1 MGNEDRDV
9 AEKPR
14 RKRATKR
21 ATAMRDMR
29 IVRALAHGESIDE
42 IALREGLTLRR
53 ARERVAA
60 VVARRALEPTET
72 FIAVQ
77 ITRLNETMLVAYAA
91 MKDGNMAAVDRVLK
105 ITREYDRYHGL
116 ALTLARR
123 AGATAEAHALGAPTA
138 LAALAAPAQFEIADA
153 AGDAGT
159 PAPDSP
165 STDGRP
171 SGRPLVGAGRGGGSY

>member
-1 MGNEDRDV
+1 MSNEDLDV

-29 IVRALAHGESIDE
+29 IVRALAHGELIDE

-60 VVARRALEPTET
+60 IVARRALEPTET

-123 AGATAEAHALGAPTA
+123 AGASGEAD
-138 LAALAAPAQFEIADA
+138 ALAAPIALALPPPDLA
-153 AGDAGT
+153 ATIGAEAGRARP
-159 PAPDSP
+159 PALGLPERGVAGQSRSEP
-165 STDGRP
+165 LGRP
-171 SGRPLVGAGRGGGSY
+171 DGP

>member
-1 MGNEDRDV
+1 MGDEDQQG
-9 AEKPR
+9 AAKPR

-29 IVRALAHGESIDE
+29 IVRALAHGETIDKV
-42 IALREGLTLRR
+42 AVREGLSLRR

-60 VVARRALEPTET
+60 VVARRALEPTEA

-77 ITRLNETMLVAYAA
+77 IARLNEAMLVAYAE
-91 MKDGNMAAVDRVLK
+91 MKDGNLAAVDRVLK

-123 AGATAEAHALGAPTA
+123 AGAAEGAGADALALPPPDPAATIEAEAGRAQSPGLGLPEQGPVGRSRSEP
-138 LAALAAPAQFEIADA
+138 LGEADV
-153 AGDAGT
+153 
-159 PAPDSP
+159 P
-165 STDGRP
+165 
-171 SGRPLVGAGRGGGSY
+171 

>member
-1 MGNEDRDV
+1 MMGNEDRDV

-29 IVRALAHGESIDE
+29 IVRALAHGELIDE

-77 ITRLNETMLVAYAA
+77 ITRLNEMMLVAYAA

-123 AGATAEAHALGAPTA
+123 AGATAEADALAAPIA
-138 LAALAAPAQFEIADA
+138 LAALAAPAPA
-153 AGDAGT
+153 AELEDRRDRAS
-159 PAPDSP
+159 APDSP
-165 STDGRP
+165 STDADP
-171 SGRPLVGAGRGGGSY
+171 SGRLLVGAG

>member
-91 MKDGNMAAVDRVLK
+91 MKGGNMAAVDRVLK

-123 AGATAEAHALGAPTA
+123 AGASGETDVDVLVPLALQA
-138 LAALAAPAQFEIADA
+138 
-153 AGDAGT
+153 
-159 PAPDSP
+159 P
-165 STDGRP
+165 STDAPARIA
-171 SGRPLVGAGRGGGSY
+171 RAGGVDVDAAAPPASARCCGNLTLHCPTLKE